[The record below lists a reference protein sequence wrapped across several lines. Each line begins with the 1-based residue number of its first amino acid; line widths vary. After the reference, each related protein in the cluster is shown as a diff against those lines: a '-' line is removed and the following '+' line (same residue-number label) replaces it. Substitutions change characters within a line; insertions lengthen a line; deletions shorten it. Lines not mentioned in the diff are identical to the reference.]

1 MKTYCS
7 EKIKLAVE
15 LYFKYKSYRKVELAL
30 NIGKSSVQRWVHNI
44 GTKTPHIKYHRDT
57 TILSLLLLEL
67 PVILSTVPCCTLRKI
82 QSHISIECSLS
93 WISRALRILKEK
105 RVRRSF
111 KVFHGSIAKTEEK
124 IITFK
129 NLVASIP
136 LDQIVS
142 IDETGFCNVGNEFY
156 GYGQAFKN
164 VAIHSPKRFKNTC
177 IMAATTS
184 GILCHSL
191 SKESATKKSF
201 TTFIS
206 KVLSCVQPTHK
217 YVIMDN
223 ISFHH
228 SVEVRSLIASKGLVV
243 IYCPPYTPRFN
254 PIEQV
259 FSILKTKFRENIIQE
274 PSLGQSRFDEIVNN
288 VIDTT
293 IQHHND
299 FTKMFRHCIRSN

>member
-1 MKTYCS
+1 MKSYCP
-7 EKIKLAVE
+7 EKIQSAVE

-44 GTKTPHIKYHRDT
+44 GVKKLHAKYHRDRT
-57 TILSLLLLEL
+57 SLALLLLEL
-67 PVILSTVPCCTLRKI
+67 PVILSTVPCCSLRNI
-82 QSHISIECSLS
+82 QSLISINCSLS

-124 IITFK
+124 IVTFK
-129 NLVASIP
+129 SLVANIP

-142 IDETGFCNVGNEFY
+142 VDETGFCNVGNEFY
-156 GYGQAFKN
+156 GYGQAFKDI
-164 VAIHSPKRFKNTC
+164 AIHSPKRFKNTC
-177 IMAATTS
+177 IMAATTN
-184 GILCHSL
+184 GILCYSL
-191 SKESATKKSF
+191 QKESATKISF
-201 TTFIS
+201 TSFIS
-206 KVLSCVQPTHK
+206 KLLSCVQPHHK
-217 YVIMDN
+217 YVVMDN

-228 SVEVRSLIASKGLVV
+228 SVEVRSLIASKGLLV
-243 IYCPPYTPRFN
+243 IYCPPYSPRFN

-259 FSILKTKFRENIIQE
+259 FSIIKTKFRGNIIQE
-274 PSLGQSRFDEIVNN
+274 PSLGQTRFDEIVND

-299 FTKMFRHCIRSN
+299 FTKMFRHCIHSN